1 MPVLRTAA
9 RTFGSLRLGLAVARA
24 IGLRRALL
32 LGELAT
38 RRRRARI
45 LATVGWIG
53 AGTALIGA
61 AVLLAKS
68 TPDRSDEDAKE

>member
-9 RTFGSLRLGLAVARA
+9 RTYGSLRLGIAVARA
-24 IGLRRALL
+24 IGLRRALQL
-32 LGELAT
+32 RHHAT
-38 RRRRARI
+38 RRRRARM

-61 AVLLAKS
+61 AVLIAKS
-68 TPDRSDEDAKE
+68 TPDRSDEDADE